1 VEDAMKRESRIFVA
15 GHRGLVGSALL
26 RKLESEGYRNLI
38 LKTRRELDLLDQA
51 AVHRFFH
58 DEQVEYVFLAAAK
71 VGGIVANATYPAD
84 FLYENLVLGANVVHA
99 AAENGVE
106 KLLYLGS
113 SCIYPRLAPQP
124 IREESLLTSALEPTN
139 EAYAIAKIAI
149 LKLCAKYWHQY
160 QKRFISVMPTNLY
173 GPNDDFHPEASH
185 VIPGMMR
192 RFHEAKAAKAEEVMV
207 WGTGKP
213 MREFLHVDDLANALV
228 LLMEKYESPETI
240 NVGTGKDCTI
250 AELAETMKAIV
261 GYSGR
266 IRFDPSK
273 PDGTPRK
280 VLDVSRVTALG
291 WEPRYSL
298 EEGLAQT
305 YRWALENRAF

>member
-1 VEDAMKRESRIFVA
+1 MKRESRIFVA

-51 AVHRFFH
+51 AVHHFFH
-58 DEQVEYVFLAAAK
+58 EERVEYVFLAAAK

-106 KLLYLGS
+106 KLLCLGS

-139 EAYAIAKIAI
+139 EAYAIAKIAT
-149 LKLCAKYWHQY
+149 LKLCEKYWHQY

-192 RFHEAKAAKAEEVMV
+192 RFDEAKAAKAEEVVV

-228 LLMEKYESPETI
+228 LLMEKYESPEII

-266 IRFDPSK
+266 IQFDPSK

-298 EEGLAQT
+298 KEGLVQT